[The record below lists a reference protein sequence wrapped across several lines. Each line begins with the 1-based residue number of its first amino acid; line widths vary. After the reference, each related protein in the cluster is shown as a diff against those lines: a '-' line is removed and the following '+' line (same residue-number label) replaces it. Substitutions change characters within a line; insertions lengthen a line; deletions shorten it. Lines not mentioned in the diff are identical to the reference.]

1 MANCC
6 VGHPTPLPLNHR
18 HTPPTVSMVGQCC
31 PFPSLGSPAAR
42 HQNQG
47 SSSSR
52 NAAEGRC
59 RASADRAHRSPS
71 FLRPFTPN
79 ISVSTRLDRDGP
91 QDLGS
96 NKEDGK
102 PLPLTPPPFSLGGCA
117 VFVFVHPI
125 EEERKK
131 VLEVKK
137 GGSTPALHGSS
148 NSENKHGN
156 RHPPLRP
163 ARSPPPLTPRLGRCP
178 SPINKGFFF
187 LLVPPRSLAPGGGAN
202 FFFITDNMLKCAACL
217 FSTSRGGIL
226 NNTTT
231 TQ

>member
-1 MANCC
+1 MGFGWDIDICREDKEGKCPCC

-59 RASADRAHRSPS
+59 RASADRAHRLDWTPS

-91 QDLGS
+91 PRPRKTPS

-131 VLEVKK
+131 VLGVKK

-156 RHPPLRP
+156 RHPPSPSRP
-163 ARSPPPLTPRLGRCP
+163 LAAAPDPSSRAMPLADQERL
-178 SPINKGFFF
+178 FF

-202 FFFITDNMLKCAACL
+202 FYYYY
-217 FSTSRGGIL
+217 
-226 NNTTT
+226 
-231 TQ
+231 